1 MVVWLVAHGDLLFL
15 DSAPQLAVSV
25 LTLGA
30 IHCPGVVLED
40 TPYRMEQTVDR
51 QDGGGQRRTML
62 DKNGVEIKTGQV
74 VKITGAYFKNDN
86 GLYFVTRSPGDPGWC
101 GSDHSLTKI
110 SKAGKISKA
119 KYNLCFWPIIS
130 TVRDRF
136 KSAEAR
142 AWNKEHAQIEVK
154 TIKNMAEVA
163 AYFQAK
169 ADELDDPVRYLT
181 YNFGEDHPEVIRNKT
196 LRDHFAALA
205 KSVMGEEVS

>member
-1 MVVWLVAHGDLLFL
+1 
-15 DSAPQLAVSV
+15 
-25 LTLGA
+25 
-30 IHCPGVVLED
+30 
-40 TPYRMEQTVDR
+40 
-51 QDGGGQRRTML
+51 ML
-62 DKNGVEIKTGQV
+62 DKNGVEIKTGQIV
-74 VKITGAYFKNDN
+74 EITGAYFKNDN

-119 KYNLCFWPIIS
+119 KYNLCFWPIVS
-130 TVRDRF
+130 VVSDRW
-136 KSAEAR
+136 KTAEAN

-181 YNFGEDHPEVIRNKT
+181 YNFGEDHPEVVRNKT

-205 KSVMGEEVS
+205 KSVMREGSGA

>member
-1 MVVWLVAHGDLLFL
+1 
-15 DSAPQLAVSV
+15 
-25 LTLGA
+25 
-30 IHCPGVVLED
+30 
-40 TPYRMEQTVDR
+40 
-51 QDGGGQRRTML
+51 ML
-62 DKNGVEIKTGQV
+62 DKNGVEIETGHIV
-74 VKITGAYFKNDN
+74 EITGAYFKNDN

-110 SKAGKISKA
+110 SKTGKISKA

-130 TVRDRF
+130 VVSDRF

-169 ADELDDPVRYLT
+169 ADELTEYIRRAT
-181 YNFGEDHPEVIRNKT
+181 YDFGEDSESVVLNKEIRA
-196 LRDHFAALA
+196 HYWGVA
-205 KSVMGEEVS
+205 KSVMEEGLGA

>member
-1 MVVWLVAHGDLLFL
+1 
-15 DSAPQLAVSV
+15 
-25 LTLGA
+25 
-30 IHCPGVVLED
+30 
-40 TPYRMEQTVDR
+40 
-51 QDGGGQRRTML
+51 ML

-74 VKITGAYFKNDN
+74 VEITGAYFKNDN

-130 TVRDRF
+130 TVSDRF
-136 KSAEAR
+136 KSAEVR

-163 AYFQAK
+163 AYFQAMAKAGLSMEEVMEALETELAETSPRISISRPRPK
-169 ADELDDPVRYLT
+169 ADKYQGLGLRMRYGRPWSSWDS
-181 YNFGEDHPEVIRNKT
+181 F
-196 LRDHFAALA
+196 
-205 KSVMGEEVS
+205 

>member
-1 MVVWLVAHGDLLFL
+1 
-15 DSAPQLAVSV
+15 
-25 LTLGA
+25 
-30 IHCPGVVLED
+30 
-40 TPYRMEQTVDR
+40 
-51 QDGGGQRRTML
+51 ML

-130 TVRDRF
+130 TVSDRF

-154 TIKNMAEVA
+154 IIKNMAEVA

-196 LRDHFAALA
+196 LRDHFADLA
-205 KSVMGEEVS
+205 KSVMGEGRGV